1 MFAMV
6 ATGVQRGTQRLARNN
21 WVYGGLFVVLGVIV
35 AVAFGLLVP
44 SDTIST
50 YRFSGGGDAIK
61 LPDLPLPTQPV
72 NILLGLIIVG
82 FGLYHL
88 VRGFTR
94 PTLALGA
101 VFAILVL
108 AFLTWSIRGAALN
121 FTGLLDSTLLRATP
135 FLLGA
140 LSGIMCERSG
150 IINIAIEGMM
160 LMAAFISVVA
170 TNLAGGNVW
179 VGLAAGLASGAL
191 LAGIHS
197 LLSIHFKM
205 DQIISGTVIN
215 IFAVGMTSYLDLTLL
230 EQNQW
235 LNDGHTFSP
244 LPIPVLSQIP
254 IIGTI
259 FFNKS
264 IIVYIALILMFVV
277 HFVLYYTRWGLRT
290 RAVGEHPKAAD
301 TLGVNVYRMRYINV
315 IMGGMLAALGG
326 IFLTLSSVGRFNKLM
341 TNGRG
346 FIALAA
352 MIFGN
357 WTPFGSFGAALIFGF
372 ADSLQIKLQILSS
385 AIPSEFLLM
394 APYLATMIVL
404 AGVVGKVR
412 PPAAE
417 GIPYEKQ

>member
-1 MFAMV
+1 MV
-6 ATGVQRGTQRLARNN
+6 AVGVQKGTQRVAKNT
-21 WVYGGLFVVLGVIV
+21 WVFGGLFLVLGIIV
-35 AVAFGLLVP
+35 AIGFGWLVP
-44 SDTIST
+44 AEHVST
-50 YRFSGGGDAIK
+50 LRFSGGADPVK
-61 LPDLPLPTQPV
+61 LPELPLPTQV
-72 NILLGLIIVG
+72 TNIVLGMVIVG

-88 VRGFTR
+88 ARGFTR
-94 PTLALGA
+94 PTLALGIVFGIL
-101 VFAILVL
+101 VFA
-108 AFLTWSIRGAALN
+108 FLIWSIRDATLN
-121 FTGLLDSTLLRATP
+121 MTGLLDSTLLRATP

-160 LMAAFISVVA
+160 LMAAFVSVVA

-179 VGLAAGLASGAL
+179 IGLAAGLASGAA

-197 LLSIHFKM
+197 LLSIQFKM
-205 DQIISGTVIN
+205 DQVISGTVIN
-215 IFAVGMTSYLDLTLL
+215 IFAVGMTTYLNLTLL
-230 EQNQW
+230 ERNQW
-235 LNDGHTFSP
+235 LNDSHTFSP
-244 LPIPVLSQIP
+244 VAIPFLSQIP
-254 IIGTI
+254 IVGTI

-264 IIVYIALILMFVV
+264 IIVYAALILMFVV

-301 TLGVNVYRMRYINV
+301 TLGVNVNRMRYINV
-315 IMGGMLAALGG
+315 IIGGMLAALGG
-326 IFLTLSSVGRFNKLM
+326 MFLTLSSVGRFNNVM

-352 MIFGN
+352 VIFGN

-385 AIPSEFLLM
+385 AIPSQFLLM

-404 AGVVGKVR
+404 AGVVGKVKA
-412 PPAAE
+412 PAAE
-417 GIPYEKQ
+417 GVPYEKQ

>member
-6 ATGVQRGTQRLARNN
+6 ATGVQKGTQAFARHN
-21 WVYGGLFVVLGVIV
+21 WAYAGLFIILGVITV
-35 AVAFGLLVP
+35 FFFGMMVP
-44 SDTIST
+44 GELNST

-61 LPDLPLPTQPV
+61 LPEVALPTQTTNV
-72 NILLGLIIVG
+72 VLGVLIIG

-88 VRGFTR
+88 LRGFTR
-94 PTLALGA
+94 PTLALGGVMGLL
-101 VFAILVL
+101 VFS
-108 AFLTWSIRGAALN
+108 FLTWSIRDASLN
-121 FTGLLDSTLLRATP
+121 MTGLMDSTLLRATP

-140 LSGIMCERSG
+140 LSGILCERSG
-150 IINIAIEGMM
+150 IINIAIEGEM
-160 LMAAFISVVA
+160 LMAAFVSVIV

-191 LAGIHS
+191 LAAIHAV
-197 LLSIHFKM
+197 LSIKFKV

-215 IFAVGMTSYLDLTLL
+215 IFAAGMTSYLDLTLL
-230 EQNQW
+230 ENNQW
-235 LNDGHTFSP
+235 LNDGHTFSA

-254 IIGTI
+254 ILGTI
-259 FFNKS
+259 FFNKN
-264 IIVYIALILMFVV
+264 IIVYAALIVMFAV

-301 TLGVNVYRMRYINV
+301 TLGVNVFKIRYTNV
-315 IMGGMLAALGG
+315 IIGGMVAALGG
-326 IFLTLSSVGRFNKLM
+326 IFLTLGSVGRFNKLM

-385 AIPSEFLLM
+385 GIPSEFLLM

-404 AGVVGKVR
+404 AGVVGRVR

-417 GIPYEKQ
+417 GVPYEKQ